1 MMVDII
7 AQRIFYEFVS
17 DLNAGDEFTVYDV
30 MDYIR
35 NRAPRHTPSGA
46 TIGHMAKQHP
56 RVYRIIDNKHR
67 NIAYGVI

>member
-7 AQRIFYEFVS
+7 TQRIFYEFVN
-17 DLNAGDEFTVYDV
+17 DLKTGDEFTVYDV

-35 NRAPRHTPSGA
+35 NRAPRHTPNGV
-46 TIGHMAKQHP
+46 TIGHLAKQHP
-56 RVYRIIDNKHR
+56 RVYRIENTARR